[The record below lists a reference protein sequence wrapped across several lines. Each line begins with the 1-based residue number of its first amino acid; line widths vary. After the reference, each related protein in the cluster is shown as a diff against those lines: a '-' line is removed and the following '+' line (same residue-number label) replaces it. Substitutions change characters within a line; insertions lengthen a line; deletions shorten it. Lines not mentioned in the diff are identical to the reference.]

1 MDIKEI
7 KELVEILENSTLS
20 TLEVIDK
27 DGNSVLLEKSSAPAQ
42 VAVTAPV
49 RPFVTPVQAAPA
61 AEAVQTDVASQAP
74 SQMPTGHEGDPVDSP
89 MVGVFYRKP
98 SPDDEPYVEVG
109 TQVKK
114 GQTLCIIEAMK
125 LMNEIPAEKDGV
137 VTEICAKD
145 GDLIEFGQTL
155 FYIK

>member
-49 RPFVTPVQAAPA
+49 QPVVTPVQA
-61 AEAVQTDVASQAP
+61 DVASQAP

-98 SPDDEPYVEVG
+98 SPDEAPYVEVG

>member
-20 TLEVIDK
+20 TLEVVDK

-49 RPFVTPVQAAPA
+49 QPVVTPVQAAPA
-61 AEAVQTDVASQAP
+61 VEAVQTDAASQTS

>member
-20 TLEVIDK
+20 TLEVVDK
-27 DGNSVLLEKSSAPAQ
+27 DGSSVLLEKGAVQTVDVKAPIQTAAVTVQAAETAPA
-42 VAVTAPV
+42 VSADTVK
-49 RPFVTPVQAAPA
+49 QAAPA
-61 AEAVQTDVASQAP
+61 MAA
-74 SQMPTGHEGDPVDSP
+74 GHEGEPVESP

-137 VTEICAKD
+137 ITEICVND

-155 FYIK
+155 FYIR